1 MAGRRALGG
10 REPRRW
16 VLAVAI
22 ALAIAAAPRSS
33 TALKSSRATS
43 RDGAERAQTHASHPL
58 RLEPLDATGLIPYVI
73 AKPLEGSGYSPGDS
87 ELATWA
93 LHEWERRAGGALRF
107 QPTDNE
113 EAALVRI
120 HWLPWAEDGALGHT
134 DPFVE
139 NRRVIASIIIRPDE
153 ERLRPRI
160 RRTVREDPL
169 MRDVI
174 IYFVCLHE
182 IGHAL
187 GLTHSTNLRDVMW
200 SGGSGVTLP
209 VYDRYRK
216 RVENRDS
223 IAHASWLSSDDIA
236 RFKAVWKR

>member
-1 MAGRRALGG
+1 MGWAMAGRRARVG
-10 REPRRW
+10 RASSPLRAAEPRRRGG
-16 VLAVAI
+16 VLALQRALAVAV
-22 ALAIAAAPRSS
+22 AFATIAAAPP
-33 TALKSSRATS
+33 
-43 RDGAERAQTHASHPL
+43 PL
-58 RLEPLDATGLIPYVI
+58 RLTPVDATGLIPYFI
-73 AKPLEGSGYSPGDS
+73 AEPVEGSGYRRGDS

-93 LHEWERRAGGALRF
+93 LREWERSAGGTLRF
-107 QPTDNE
+107 QPTDKE

-120 HWLPWAEDGALGHT
+120 RWLPWAEDGAVGHT

-139 NRRVIASIIIRPDE
+139 NQRVIASIVIRPDE
-153 ERLRPRI
+153 GRLRPRI

-187 GLTHSTNLRDVMW
+187 GLTHSTNLRDIMW

-223 IAHASWLSSDDIA
+223 IAHGSWLSSDDIA
-236 RFKAVWKR
+236 RFKAVWKY